1 MTYDRT
7 YYRQCDE
14 RQLINAARDSDSE
27 LAIALGERLDG
38 FSYLQADIMNRE
50 AEIDDLKNE
59 IASLRGELNALG
71 YPC

>member
-38 FSYLQADIMNRE
+38 WLYLQADVMNLE
-50 AEIDDLKNE
+50 AEIEELKE
-59 IASLRGELNALG
+59 HRDRLRGEMNALG